1 MIRMLTTPDP
11 RMLRI
16 QLGIELRRLRE
27 EADRS
32 TFEAADVLGC
42 KQPKMSKVEGGSQ
55 GIKPEEVVQL
65 LDFYGA
71 PAKQRRYL
79 SEVAEQA
86 AKRNRPKKY
95 HRDAVP
101 DWFQRFLALESAATE
116 LRLYE
121 VEIIT
126 GLLQTE
132 DYARSTIQ
140 AWEPAADPR
149 VVEQQVRTRI
159 SRQGSLSRSRSPLK
173 LHAVLSE
180 AALHRMQGD
189 ANTMRSQ
196 LAHLLTM
203 SELPNITLQVL
214 PFAVP
219 NRIAVTSSA
228 MLLNLPEQRLASVY
242 LEDFFG
248 ATYLYEPEDYTRY
261 SVLFERLSAAA
272 LPHRETQALIAKVL
286 DTYAVTRD

>member
-1 MIRMLTTPDP
+1 MQTTPDP

-55 GIKPEEVVQL
+55 GIKPEEVARL

-71 PAKQRRYL
+71 SAKQRRYL
-79 SEVAEQA
+79 TEVAEQA
-86 AKRNRPKKY
+86 VKRNRPKKY

-116 LRLYE
+116 IRLYE
-121 VEIIT
+121 VETVT

-149 VVEQQVRTRI
+149 LVEQQVRTRMQ
-159 SRQGSLSRSRSPLK
+159 RQ
-173 LHAVLSE
+173 AVLGGKSRLRSLDVVVSE
-180 AALHRMQGD
+180 AALRRVQGSGEI
-189 ANTMRSQ
+189 MRAQ
-196 LAHLLTM
+196 LTRLIEL
-203 SELPNITLQVL
+203 SERPDIAIRVL
-214 PFAVP
+214 PFSAP
-219 NRIAVTSSA
+219 NRITVLSSFT
-228 MLLNLPEQRLASVY
+228 LLHLGAQRLSSVY
-242 LEDFFG
+242 LEDVLG
-248 ATYLYEPEDYTRY
+248 ATYLWEAEEYTRY
-261 SVLFERLSAAA
+261 SMTLDRLQAAS
-272 LPHRETQALIAKVL
+272 LPAEESRELIAKVRAEH
-286 DTYAVTRD
+286 T

>member
-1 MIRMLTTPDP
+1 MIRMPTTADP

-42 KQPKMSKVEGGSQ
+42 KQPKMSKVESGSQ
-55 GIKPEEVVQL
+55 GIKPEEVAQL

-79 SEVAEQA
+79 ADVAEQA

-116 LRLYE
+116 IRLYE
-121 VEIIT
+121 METIT

-149 VVEQQVRTRI
+149 LIEQQVRTRVQRQVVLKSK
-159 SRQGSLSRSRSPLK
+159 SRLRSLDV
-173 LHAVLSE
+173 VLSE
-180 AALHRMQGD
+180 AALRRVQGSSEIMQ
-189 ANTMRSQ
+189 AQ
-196 LAHLLTM
+196 LSHLIEL
-203 SELPNITLQVL
+203 SELHNVALRIL
-214 PFAVP
+214 PFDVP
-219 NRIAVTSSA
+219 NRITVLSSFT
-228 MLLNLPEQRLASVY
+228 LLHLGAQQLSAVY
-242 LEDFFG
+242 LEDVLG
-248 ATYLYEPEDYTRY
+248 ATYLWEPDEYTRY
-261 SVLFERLSAAA
+261 SMTLDRLQAAA
-272 LPHRETQALIAKVL
+272 LPIDESRDLIAKVKSAN
-286 DTYAVTRD
+286 T

>member
-1 MIRMLTTPDP
+1 MPTTADP

-55 GIKPEEVVQL
+55 GIKPEEVAQL

-71 PAKQRRYL
+71 SAKQRRYL
-79 SEVAEQA
+79 AEVAEQA

-116 LRLYE
+116 IRLYE
-121 VEIIT
+121 METIT

-132 DYARSTIQ
+132 EYARSTIQ

-149 VVEQQVRTRI
+149 VIEQQVQTRMQ
-159 SRQGSLSRSRSPLK
+159 RQVVLKSKNRLRSLDV
-173 LHAVLSE
+173 VLSE
-180 AALHRMQGD
+180 AALHRVQGSSEIMH
-189 ANTMRSQ
+189 AQ
-196 LAHLLTM
+196 LSHLL
-203 SELPNITLQVL
+203 ELAERTNVAIRIL
-214 PFAVP
+214 PFDVP
-219 NRIAVTSSA
+219 NRVTVLSSFT
-228 MLLNLPEQRLASVY
+228 LLHLGAQQLSAVY
-242 LEDFFG
+242 LEDVLG
-248 ATYLYEPEDYTRY
+248 ATYLWEPDEYTRY
-261 SVLFERLSAAA
+261 SMTLDRLQAAA
-272 LPHRETQALIAKVL
+272 LPIEESRELIAKVQSAN
-286 DTYAVTRD
+286 T

>member
-1 MIRMLTTPDP
+1 MIRMQTTPDP

-55 GIKPEEVVQL
+55 GIKPEEVARL

-71 PAKQRRYL
+71 SAKQRRYL
-79 SEVAEQA
+79 TEVAEQA
-86 AKRNRPKKY
+86 VKRNRPKKY

-116 LRLYE
+116 IRLYE
-121 VEIIT
+121 VETVT

-149 VVEQQVRTRI
+149 LVEQQVRTRMQ
-159 SRQGSLSRSRSPLK
+159 RQ
-173 LHAVLSE
+173 AVLGGKSRLRSLDVVVSE
-180 AALHRMQGD
+180 AALRRVQGSGEI
-189 ANTMRSQ
+189 MRAQ
-196 LAHLLTM
+196 LTRLIEL
-203 SELPNITLQVL
+203 SERPDIAIRVL
-214 PFAVP
+214 PFSAP
-219 NRIAVTSSA
+219 NRITVLSSFT
-228 MLLNLPEQRLASVY
+228 LLHLGAQRLSSVY
-242 LEDFFG
+242 LEDVLG
-248 ATYLYEPEDYTRY
+248 ATYLWEAEEYTRY
-261 SVLFERLSAAA
+261 SMTLDRLQAAS
-272 LPHRETQALIAKVL
+272 LPAEESRELIAKVRAEH
-286 DTYAVTRD
+286 T